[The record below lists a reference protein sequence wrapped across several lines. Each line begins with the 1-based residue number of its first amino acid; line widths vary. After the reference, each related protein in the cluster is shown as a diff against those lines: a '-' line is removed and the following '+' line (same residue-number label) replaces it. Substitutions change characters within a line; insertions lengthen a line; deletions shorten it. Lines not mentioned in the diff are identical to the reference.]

1 MDAVIDDQ
9 ELEARLFALEPAVAA
24 AVGAMLAELCRSD
37 DAGSDGL
44 ARTDLKA
51 ASRLLLK
58 IALEHLTAAYGRT
71 NAIGGSPRPCP
82 GRRCRHDRFDRSSG
96 QSRSWRFPPLPEA
109 CSRGQHARDQEG
121 GGRCGLQRPGARNAA
136 RRGDTLSM
144 RRDVVSAGLS
154 MVLGAGDLLEMGLQ
168 DETATVIC
176 RQAYQ
181 DLLHG
186 LLDAALAS
194 EAEGPDPGRTEAGR
208 PVRPGHMTGRAPCNL
223 PLHYGHGS
231 GAVDRA

>member
-24 AVGAMLAELCRSD
+24 AVRAMLAELCRSD
-37 DAGSDGL
+37 DAGPDRL

-71 NAIGGSPRPCP
+71 NAIGEARGRALADAVGMIASIGRPAKVVPGGFHLSPRPA
-82 GRRCRHDRFDRSSG
+82 
-96 QSRSWRFPPLPEA
+96 LEA
-109 CSRGQHARDQEG
+109 SMREIKKEVVDAVANVLGARD
-121 GGRCGLQRPGARNAA
+121 AA
-136 RRGDTLSM
+136 RRGNTLGM

-194 EAEGPDPGRTEAGR
+194 EAEGPDR
-208 PVRPGHMTGRAPCNL
+208 V
-223 PLHYGHGS
+223 LH
-231 GAVDRA
+231 